1 MQPLLLYVA
10 LLQTTQLPLQCSDP
24 HHPEIQKAALE
35 LHTHIRARA
44 RNTMLESVE
53 TLNCGNYSPRPGRVV
68 ALFQAQAGAGGE
80 RTNERKKNMQDKL
93 GGEGYHAGATA
104 VSLLPRLH
112 AETAANA
119 RPGGLR
125 ESHKEAH

>member
-1 MQPLLLYVA
+1 
-10 LLQTTQLPLQCSDP
+10 
-24 HHPEIQKAALE
+24 
-35 LHTHIRARA
+35 
-44 RNTMLESVE
+44 MLESVE
-53 TLNCGNYSPRPGRVV
+53 TLNCGNYSLRPGRVV

-125 ESHKEAH
+125 ESHKEAHWPLGFGRLKSAAVRSVQKSHRKKEKRGKNIQY